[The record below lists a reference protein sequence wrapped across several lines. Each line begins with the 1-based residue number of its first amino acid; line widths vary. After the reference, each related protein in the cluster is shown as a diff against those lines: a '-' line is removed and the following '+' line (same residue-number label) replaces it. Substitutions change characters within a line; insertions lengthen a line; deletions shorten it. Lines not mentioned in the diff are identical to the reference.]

1 MKKSICLVVVLVI
14 CVTSIF
20 TYVQAVDSSSLQD
33 QKEQIQNQRDS
44 ANQELENVKEELSEN
59 LEQVRKLDEQISNSQ
74 AELDKLNNQ
83 ISELQN
89 TLNETNDELSV
100 AQENYSKKKELLD
113 NRLIAVYE
121 SSDTQY
127 LDVILSSKS
136 ITDFLSNYFL
146 ITEIANYDT
155 QLLEE
160 IQNKKEEI
168 ENKKKKLEE
177 TKEQLSTTKAN
188 KTKTAKVLE
197 SSRTIRQNF
206 VDKLSEQEKDLQK
219 QIEEYDQKYKEIN
232 DEILSLAQQ
241 GTNTVYVGGEFAWP
255 VPGYTRITSKY
266 GMRLHPILH
275 VYKLHSGVDISAPIG
290 ANFVAANDGVV
301 TKATYSSSYGNMV
314 MIDHGGGI
322 STLYAH
328 GSQILVSAG
337 QHVQRGEAILKVGST
352 GYSTGPH
359 AHFEVRINGV
369 TTDPMPY
376 ITGGSSN

>member
-100 AQENYSKKKELLD
+100 AQENYSKQKELLD